1 MRSKKKFPA
10 PVWPG
15 KSGSTLAVL
24 PPPTGERRQSMA
36 ALRQS
41 MVEACA
47 VGRALIATLQADLER
62 HRETEERA
70 DVREDQQHG

>member
-1 MRSKKKFPA
+1 MRPKMKFPA
-10 PVWPG
+10 PVWAG
-15 KSGSTLAVL
+15 KSGGKPAAL
-24 PPPTGERRQSMA
+24 PPLTERQMHNLA

-41 MVEACA
+41 MAEARA
-47 VGRALIATLQADLER
+47 AGGALIATLQADLER

>member
-1 MRSKKKFPA
+1 MRPKRKVPA

-15 KSGSTLAVL
+15 TSGGKPAAL
-24 PPPTGERRQSMA
+24 PPLTGERRQSLA

-41 MVEACA
+41 MADACA
-47 VGRALIATLQADLER
+47 AGRALIATLQADLER
-62 HRETEERA
+62 HRETEESA